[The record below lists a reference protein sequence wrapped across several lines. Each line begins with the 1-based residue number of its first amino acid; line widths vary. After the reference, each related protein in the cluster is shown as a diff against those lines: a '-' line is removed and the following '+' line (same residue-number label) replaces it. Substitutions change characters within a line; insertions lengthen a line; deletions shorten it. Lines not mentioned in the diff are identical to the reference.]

1 MTQYLIKVLLTS
13 VLVVAVTE
21 VSKRSS
27 LIGGLLAS
35 LPLLSFLAM
44 IWLYLDTKDATK
56 VASLSTSIF
65 WLVLPSLVFFL
76 ALPPLLLKTKL
87 NFFLCFGLATALMLA
102 SYGAMLLVLKK
113 AGVNL

>member
-13 VLVVAVTE
+13 VLIVAVTE

-27 LIGGLLAS
+27 LVGGLLAS

-56 VASLSTSIF
+56 VASLSTSSV

-76 ALPPLLLKTKL
+76 ALPPLLLKAKL
-87 NFFLCFGLATALMLA
+87 NFFLSFGLATALMLA
-102 SYGAMLLVLKK
+102 SYGAMLVVLKK
-113 AGVNL
+113 SGVNL